1 MSAHFRAIGTPCV
14 QTSSPSRRDRRS
26 AAERRSVAAVLTL
39 AVLLG
44 VPAAAHAQDNQI
56 TVWLERDSDSVHEGE
71 AAGFGIYLSAAPSTL
86 DPVVDASGQFKIP
99 LVTTPFGGARRGI
112 DFHGAG
118 EARFWLNE
126 TRTGLGVW
134 AHEDDRVEEGHGVVV
149 TFGTLP
155 DGVVAGSPDTLT
167 INFIDG
173 PSGPRA
179 SLNLN
184 PDTISENGGFS
195 TVTASLTKVHTEDV
209 TVTVAADPMDPA
221 VAGDFTLSANR
232 TLTIAAGSRDS
243 TGVVTVTAE
252 DNLDGGPSKTI
263 LITGSLGGGT
273 TGVGAPNAVSLTI
286 TDDEVESTSIALS
299 VAPTAVSEGAG
310 TTSVTVTGTL
320 NSLPRDAA
328 TEVDVSVAS
337 GTATAGTDFAVVDSF
352 TLTIP
357 ENNRTG
363 TATFEFTPTN
373 DTLVEDDETV
383 RVSGTTASD
392 LTVWVASLEITDDD
406 APQYALAVNPASIA
420 EPDGTA
426 TVTVSTGDVSFSDDQ
441 TFTLSFDGSATRG
454 TDYSVD
460 DESLTLTAGQ
470 TTVSTTVRATDDE
483 LADPDETIE
492 ITAALDGVTVGTTQ
506 TVTIV
511 DNVAAATR
519 VELSLAPATVAE
531 DAGETTV
538 TVTWRLDGAAPSTA
552 TSVTLSVASGTAT
565 AGTDFT
571 AVASFPLTIA
581 ANETSG
587 TATFEFTPTNDTLA
601 ENDETVKV
609 SGTTDGDLTVSV
621 ASLEIT
627 DDDAP
632 QYALAVNPASI
643 AEPDGTATVTVST
656 GGVTFSD
663 DQTFTLSFDGSAT
676 KGTDYSV
683 DDESLTLTAGQTT
696 VSTTVR
702 AVDDEAPDPDETIE
716 ITAALDGVTVGTTQ
730 TVTIVDNVAAATR
743 VELSLAPATVAEDAG
758 ETTVTVTWRLD
769 GAAPSTATSVTLSVA
784 SGTAT
789 AGTDFTA
796 VASFPLTIA
805 ANETS
810 GTATFEFTPTNDTLA
825 EDDETVKVSGTT
837 DGDLTMGA
845 ASLEITD
852 DDAPQYALA
861 VNPASIAEP
870 DGTATVTV
878 STGGV
883 TFSDDQTFTLSF
895 DGSATKGTDYSVDD
909 ESLTLTAG
917 QTTVS
922 TTVRAVDDEATDP
935 DETIE
940 ITAALDGVTVGTTQT
955 VTIVDNETAATRVA
969 LSVAPAT
976 VAEDAGATV
985 VTVTGTLNGA
995 ALSTATSVTVSVAS
1009 GTATAGTDFT
1019 AVASFPLTIE
1029 ANETSGTATFEFTPT
1044 NDTLAEDDETVKVS
1058 GTTDG
1063 GLTVWV
1069 ASLKITDDDAPQYAL
1084 AVNPAS
1090 IAEPDGTATVTVST
1104 GGVTFSDDQTFALSF
1119 DGSATRG
1126 TDYSVDDESLTL
1138 TAGQTTVSTTVRAVD
1153 DAETDPDET
1162 IEITAALGGEQI
1174 GTTQTLTIVD
1184 DTSGKHPNRPPTA
1197 VDDRVETAE
1206 DTPVLIDAIANDT
1219 DPDGDPLQFVAVM
1232 APAHGT
1238 ATAEAGGIRYVPEPD
1253 YHGPDRITYR
1263 VADTSRE
1270 MAAASVAV
1278 TVLPMNDAPLA
1289 VGSIPTQQ
1297 LEEGGPPAVLEVAP
1311 YFDDA
1316 DNEVLAYQAESSD
1329 QSVTTVTVAGSTLT
1343 LTAVV
1348 TGNTAVTVTATDAA
1362 GLTAT
1367 QTFDVAVGDTLVKAV
1382 MTDALAALGRG
1393 YLSSVQTTLERRMDA
1408 RDSQPRAT
1416 VAGQPLPLG
1425 TADLA
1430 ATPSG
1435 TMQRWQM
1442 ATLAA
1447 QQRSATSPEA
1457 RAAAAIARQSTDQV
1471 FGSGLGPSRGGGQ
1484 LLQGTELLLSFG
1496 DESSALAGNR
1506 RWTVWGQGDIQTFQ
1520 GGPDGQENIDG
1531 WLRTAYLGLD
1541 AQLSP
1546 NWLAGVA
1553 VARSEGTGKWQTGPA
1568 LGRLT
1573 TALTAVHPY
1582 VRWGGRDTSVS
1593 AVLGVGRG
1601 TAANIRA
1608 LSDRRETSS
1617 LGLGLGLVEARR
1629 RLGAI
1634 GGGVELGLRGEA
1646 SWARLSTG
1654 AGNESLDA
1662 LRASVYRGRVGV
1674 EATRDVQAGLVTL
1687 TPFGALS
1694 ARQDGGAGQAG
1705 TGLELAGGLR
1715 MRGGRVRLVA
1725 QGRML
1730 ALHSATG
1737 YQERGASLTASV
1749 GAGPHQRGLV
1759 LSVTPRWGA
1768 PASGADTLWQ
1778 DQFYRYTDGAAP
1790 FDQGIDARG
1799 SYGLGVANDR
1809 FMLAPFAAYGRI
1821 GDGERLQVGTTLG
1834 ALGAAGGGPLE
1845 FELSGERYRH
1855 RLRGAD
1861 HRFSLL
1867 GILTFG
1873 GGGGGRGCGEQA
1885 GCGLPRL
1892 GSPVT
1897 GTTSEPDSE
1906 GSADGR

>member
-1 MSAHFRAIGTPCV
+1 M
-14 QTSSPSRRDRRS
+14 
-26 AAERRSVAAVLTL
+26 
-39 AVLLG
+39 
-44 VPAAAHAQDNQI
+44 
-56 TVWLERDSDSVHEGE
+56 
-71 AAGFGIYLSAAPSTL
+71 
-86 DPVVDASGQFKIP
+86 
-99 LVTTPFGGARRGI
+99 
-112 DFHGAG
+112 
-118 EARFWLNE
+118 
-126 TRTGLGVW
+126 
-134 AHEDDRVEEGHGVVV
+134 
-149 TFGTLP
+149 
-155 DGVVAGSPDTLT
+155 
-167 INFIDG
+167 
-173 PSGPRA
+173 
-179 SLNLN
+179 
-184 PDTISENGGFS
+184 
-195 TVTASLTKVHTEDV
+195 
-209 TVTVAADPMDPA
+209 TVAADPMDPA

-299 VAPTAVSEGAG
+299 VSRTAVSEDAG

-337 GTATAGTDFAVVDSF
+337 GTATAGTDFAAVDSF

-357 ENNRTG
+357 ANNRTG
-363 TATFEFTPTN
+363 TATFDFTPTN
-373 DTLVEDDETV
+373 DTLAEDDETV
-383 RVSGTTASD
+383 KVSGTTDGD

-426 TVTVSTGDVSFSDDQ
+426 TATVSTGGVTFSDDQ
-441 TFTLSFDGSATRG
+441 TFALSFDGSATRG

-470 TTVSTTVRATDDE
+470 TTVSTTVRAVDDAE
-483 LADPDETIE
+483 TDPDETIE

-519 VELSLAPATVAE
+519 VELSVEPATVAE

-587 TATFEFTPTNDTLA
+587 TATFEFTPTNDTL
-601 ENDETVKV
+601 V
-609 SGTTDGDLTVSV
+609 
-621 ASLEIT
+621 
-627 DDDAP
+627 
-632 QYALAVNPASI
+632 
-643 AEPDGTATVTVST
+643 
-656 GGVTFSD
+656 
-663 DQTFTLSFDGSAT
+663 
-676 KGTDYSV
+676 
-683 DDESLTLTAGQTT
+683 
-696 VSTTVR
+696 
-702 AVDDEAPDPDETIE
+702 
-716 ITAALDGVTVGTTQ
+716 
-730 TVTIVDNVAAATR
+730 
-743 VELSLAPATVAEDAG
+743 
-758 ETTVTVTWRLD
+758 
-769 GAAPSTATSVTLSVA
+769 
-784 SGTAT
+784 
-789 AGTDFTA
+789 
-796 VASFPLTIA
+796 
-805 ANETS
+805 
-810 GTATFEFTPTNDTLA
+810 

-837 DGDLTMGA
+837 DGDLTMGV

-969 LSVAPAT
+969 LSVAPAA
-976 VAEDAGATV
+976 VAEDAGETT

-995 ALSTATSVTVSVAS
+995 APSTATRVTVSVASGTATAGTDFTAVASFPLTIAANETSGTAMFEFTPTNDTEAEDDETVKVSGTTDGDLTVSVASLEITDDDAPQYALAVNPASIAEPDGTATVTVSTGGVTFSDDQTFTLSFDGSATKGTDYSVDDESLTLTAGQTTVSTTVRAVDDEATDPDETIEITAALDGVTVGTTQTVTIIDNETAATRVALSVAPAAVAEDAGETTVTVTGTLNGAAPSTATSVTVSVAS

-1019 AVASFPLTIE
+1019 AVASFPLTIA

-1063 GLTVWV
+1063 DLTVWV

-1219 DPDGDPLQFVAVM
+1219 DPDGDPLRFVAVM

-1362 GLTAT
+1362 GLAAT

-1457 RAAAAIARQSTDQV
+1457 RAAAVIARHSTDQV

-1484 LLQGTELLLSFG
+1484 LLQGTELCFHSVT
-1496 DESSALAGNR
+1496 NR
-1506 RWTVWGQGDIQTFQ
+1506 R
-1520 GGPDGQENIDG
+1520 
-1531 WLRTAYLGLD
+1531 
-1541 AQLSP
+1541 
-1546 NWLAGVA
+1546 
-1553 VARSEGTGKWQTGPA
+1553 
-1568 LGRLT
+1568 
-1573 TALTAVHPY
+1573 
-1582 VRWGGRDTSVS
+1582 RW
-1593 AVLGVGRG
+1593 
-1601 TAANIRA
+1601 RA
-1608 LSDRRETSS
+1608 T
-1617 LGLGLGLVEARR
+1617 
-1629 RLGAI
+1629 
-1634 GGGVELGLRGEA
+1634 
-1646 SWARLSTG
+1646 
-1654 AGNESLDA
+1654 
-1662 LRASVYRGRVGV
+1662 
-1674 EATRDVQAGLVTL
+1674 
-1687 TPFGALS
+1687 
-1694 ARQDGGAGQAG
+1694 
-1705 TGLELAGGLR
+1705 
-1715 MRGGRVRLVA
+1715 
-1725 QGRML
+1725 
-1730 ALHSATG
+1730 
-1737 YQERGASLTASV
+1737 
-1749 GAGPHQRGLV
+1749 
-1759 LSVTPRWGA
+1759 
-1768 PASGADTLWQ
+1768 
-1778 DQFYRYTDGAAP
+1778 
-1790 FDQGIDARG
+1790 
-1799 SYGLGVANDR
+1799 
-1809 FMLAPFAAYGRI
+1809 
-1821 GDGERLQVGTTLG
+1821 
-1834 ALGAAGGGPLE
+1834 
-1845 FELSGERYRH
+1845 
-1855 RLRGAD
+1855 
-1861 HRFSLL
+1861 
-1867 GILTFG
+1867 
-1873 GGGGGRGCGEQA
+1873 GGGRYGVRATFRHSRVGRTDRRISTA
-1885 GCGLPRL
+1885 GCAPRIW
-1892 GSPVT
+1892 
-1897 GTTSEPDSE
+1897 
-1906 GSADGR
+1906 AWMRN